1 MSELDDLYAARA
13 AKRAE
18 LQRAAQIAGIL
29 NAQRAMAGDG
39 LAIWTEPLP
48 APVEEICQRFKGIFE
63 HRMLETCEH
72 LDLTKPEPA
81 VWIGRWP
88 EELRCWGCRM
98 LTVHALNVFEKSTRH
113 DNGHCDRCRKRGG
126 KTTQGTIARG
136 LVLLLIE
143 LCDPCLNSEG
153 APSGEAPA
161 EEPDRRDDKNGI
173 RYGQG

>member
-1 MSELDDLYAARA
+1 MNELDDLYAARA

-39 LAIWTEPLP
+39 LGIWPEPLP

-63 HRMLETCEH
+63 HQMLETCDH
-72 LDLTKPEPA
+72 LDLTKPEA
-81 VWIGRWP
+81 CVYIARWP
-88 EELRCWGCRM
+88 EELRCWDCRM
-98 LTVHALNVFEKSTRH
+98 LTVHALNVVEKSTRH

-136 LVLLLIE
+136 LVCCSSRSANRAWTAKAAPRESRLLKT
-143 LCDPCLNSEG
+143 STG
-153 APSGEAPA
+153 ALT
-161 EEPDRRDDKNGI
+161 
-173 RYGQG
+173 